1 MPTMRKR
8 IVFILVL
15 ILIAGI
21 AYAKGY
27 EVKKKAGEYETRIR
41 IDRNPPVIGNNNI
54 EIEIKDATGKY
65 VMDARVLVNYYM
77 PPMPRMA
84 PMNYRTDARLKG
96 EKYKATMNFIMTGP
110 WIIAVKITRQGKT
123 STTKINVDV
132 Q

>member
-1 MPTMRKR
+1 MRKR

-54 EIEIKDATGKY
+54 EIEIKDATGQY

-110 WIIAVKITRQGKT
+110 WIIGVKITRQGKT

>member
-15 ILIAGI
+15 ILIGAI

-54 EIEIKDATGKY
+54 EIEIKDAAGKY

-110 WIIAVKITRQGKT
+110 WIIAIKITRQGKT
-123 STTKINVDV
+123 ATTKINVDV

>member
-8 IVFILVL
+8 IVFILVM
-15 ILIAGI
+15 ILIGGI

-54 EIEIKDATGKY
+54 EIEIKDAAGKY

-110 WIIAVKITRQGKT
+110 WIVAVKITRQGKT
-123 STTKINVDV
+123 ATTKINVDV

>member
-1 MPTMRKR
+1 MRKR
-8 IVFILVL
+8 IVFILAV

-21 AYAKGY
+21 AYARGY
-27 EVKKKAGEYETRIR
+27 EVKKKAGEYETVIR

-123 STTKINVDV
+123 VTAKLSVDV

>member
-8 IVFILVL
+8 IVFILAV

-21 AYAKGY
+21 AYARGY
-27 EVKKKAGEYETRIR
+27 EVKKKVGEYETVIR

-54 EIEIKDATGKY
+54 EIEIRDVTGKH
-65 VMDARVLVNYYM
+65 VTDASVLVNYYM

-96 EKYKATMNFIMTGP
+96 KKYKATMNFIMTGP

-123 STTKINVDV
+123 VTAKLSVDV